1 MATSNN
7 VTPIGQKATRRA
19 TADAELGICW
29 FNALTERQRLEA
41 LLAAHSSCPASAWN
55 YWRYG
60 FACEGAEHE

>member
-7 VTPIGQKATRRA
+7 VTPIRPKAPRRA
-19 TADAELGICW
+19 TNDAEIGILW
-29 FNALTERQRLEA
+29 FNALNERQRLEA

-60 FACEGAEHE
+60 SRLRGTCT